1 MMKAKEIAFL
11 GASAASGKKA
21 SDVVMLDMRK
31 LTGFTDYFL
40 ICTGDTDVQIRAIAD
55 AIIGDLKK
63 RKVRALHVEGYEEA
77 RWVLL
82 DYGDVVVH
90 IFHPELREFYQ
101 LEKLWADA
109 PKKTI
114 TN

>member
-1 MMKAKEIAFL
+1 MIKAKNIALL

-21 SDVVMLDMRK
+21 SGIVMLDMRG

-40 ICTGDTDVQIRAIAD
+40 ICTGDTDTQIRTIAD

-82 DYGDVVVH
+82 DYGDMVVH

-109 PKKTI
+109 PRKTI
-114 TN
+114 EN

>member
-1 MMKAKEIAFL
+1 MLNAKKLALL
-11 GASAASGKKA
+11 GASAALEKKA
-21 SDVVMLDMRK
+21 SGVVTLDMKK

-40 ICTGDTDVQIRAIAD
+40 ICTGDTDTQIRAIAG
-55 AIIGDLKK
+55 AIIEDLKK
-63 RKVRALHVEGYEEA
+63 RKVRTLHVEGYEEA

-109 PKKTI
+109 PKETI
-114 TN
+114 RS